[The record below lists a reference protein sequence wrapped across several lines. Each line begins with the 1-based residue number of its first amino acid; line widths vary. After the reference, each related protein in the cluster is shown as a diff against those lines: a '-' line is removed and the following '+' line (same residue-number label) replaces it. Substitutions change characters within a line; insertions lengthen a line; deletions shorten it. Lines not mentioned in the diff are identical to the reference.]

1 MPLWAAAM
9 ASHRHE
15 RAESTLRREI
25 SRIVAS
31 DVRDPEAA
39 NVYISSVALAP
50 DKRSARVL
58 VRPLG
63 LRPGQDPD
71 PLPLQALER
80 ATPFIRKTLS
90 QCLRMRQVPGL
101 QFTYDLGEQ
110 HSQRIDNLLKR
121 IEKRSRKGLPAILVG
136 ALLQFAIPAQAEPLL
151 QRIESSAAIM
161 GSEFRI
167 ACYAPTKKRAIG
179 AITAAFDEVR
189 RIDRLLSH
197 YKETSELSKL
207 NREASNGDV
216 KVSRELADLLDKCMH
231 FSKESEGAFDITV
244 GSLVK
249 AWGFY
254 DGTPAIPNA
263 LVRWWAK
270 RNSGYQH
277 LRLNRPASTV
287 RFLRSGLQLDPG
299 GIGKGYAV
307 DRAIDVLRDYGIERA
322 LVSSGTSSI
331 YALGTPP
338 DNTEG
343 WLLTIRAPWE
353 QAVAGTAVRLRDEAL
368 STSASYEK
376 FFEEDGRRYGH
387 ILDPRTGEPARGIAA
402 VSVIAPLTIDTEA
415 WSTALYV
422 NGAEW
427 ARNHPIRDGRVFL
440 CEENGPC
447 GWLAGR

>member
-1 MPLWAAAM
+1 MPSWAAAM

-25 SRIVAS
+25 SRIVAN

-39 NVYISSVALAP
+39 NIHISSVALAP

-58 VRPLG
+58 VTPLG
-63 LRPGQDPD
+63 LRSGQDPD

-90 QCLRMRQVPGL
+90 QSLRMRQVPDL
-101 QFTYDLGEQ
+101 QFGYDLGEQ

-121 IEKRSRKGLPAILVG
+121 IKKRSRKGLPVLLAG
-136 ALLQFAIPAQAEPLL
+136 ALLPFAIPSQGEVSL

-161 GSEFRI
+161 GSEFRV

-207 NREASNGDV
+207 NREASNRDV
-216 KVSRELADLLDKCMH
+216 KVSKELADLLDKCLH

-263 LVRWWAK
+263 LVRWWAM

-307 DRAIDVLRDYGIERA
+307 DQAVAVLRQYGIERA
-322 LVSSGTSSI
+322 MISSGTSSI
-331 YALGTPP
+331 FALGAPP
-338 DNTEG
+338 DNAEG
-343 WLLTIRAPWE
+343 WRLTIRTASE
-353 QAVAGTAVRLRDEAL
+353 QAVADTVVRLRDEAL
-368 STSASYEK
+368 STSGSYEK
-376 FFEEDGRRYGH
+376 FFEEDGKRYGH
-387 ILDPRTGEPARGIAA
+387 IIDPRTGEPATGIET
-402 VSVIAPLTIDTEA
+402 VSVIAPLTIETEA
-415 WSTALYV
+415 WSTALFV
-422 NGAEW
+422 NGSEW
-427 ARNHPIRDGRVFL
+427 ARNHPIPGGRVFL
-440 CEENGPC
+440 CEENGSC
-447 GWLAGR
+447 DWLAGE

>member
-1 MPLWAAAM
+1 M

-31 DVRDPEAA
+31 EVRDPQTA
-39 NVYISSVALAP
+39 NLHISSVALAP

-58 VRPLG
+58 VTPLG

-71 PLPLQALER
+71 PLPLRALER

-90 QCLRMRQVPGL
+90 QTLRMRHVPAL
-101 QFTYDLGEQ
+101 HFAYDLGEQ

-121 IEKRSRKGLPAILVG
+121 IQKRSRKGLPALLAG
-136 ALLQFAIPAQAEPLL
+136 ALLPFAIPAQAGSSL

-167 ACYAPTKKRAIG
+167 ACYAPTKRRAIG

-189 RIDRLLSH
+189 RIDALLSN

-207 NREASNGDV
+207 NREASKRDV
-216 KVSRELADLLDKCMH
+216 EVSTELADLLENCLRY
-231 FSKESEGAFDITV
+231 SKESEGAFDITV

-254 DGTPAIPNA
+254 NGTPSIPNPLA
-263 LVRWWAK
+263 LWWAK

-277 LRLNRPASTV
+277 LRLNRSASTV

-299 GIGKGYAV
+299 AIGKGYAV
-307 DRAIDVLRDYGIERA
+307 DRAVAVLREYGIERA
-322 LVSSGTSSI
+322 LISSGTSSI
-331 YALGTPP
+331 YALGAPP
-338 DNTEG
+338 DNAKG
-343 WLLTIRAPWE
+343 WRLAIRAPSE
-353 QAVAGTAVRLRDEAL
+353 EAVAGTVVRLRDEAL
-368 STSASYEK
+368 STSGSYEK

-387 ILDPRTGEPARGIAA
+387 ILDPRTGEPATGIEA

-415 WSTALYV
+415 WSTALFV
-422 NGAEW
+422 NGSEW
-427 ARNHPIRDGRVFL
+427 ARSRPIPTGRVFL
-440 CEENGPC
+440 CEESGPC
-447 GWLAGR
+447 GWLDGN

>member
-1 MPLWAAAM
+1 M

-31 DVRDPEAA
+31 DLRDPDAA
-39 NVYISSVALAP
+39 NIHISSVALAP
-50 DKRSARVL
+50 DKRSARVF
-58 VRPLG
+58 VTPLG

-71 PLPLQALER
+71 PLPLRALER

-90 QCLRMRQVPGL
+90 QTLRMRQVPGL
-101 QFTYDLGEQ
+101 HFAYDLGEQ

-121 IEKRSRKGLPAILVG
+121 IEKRSRKGLPLLLAGV
-136 ALLQFAIPAQAEPLL
+136 LLQFATPAQGGSSL
-151 QRIESSAAIM
+151 QRIEVSAAIM

-167 ACYAPTKKRAIG
+167 ACHAPTKRRASG
-179 AITAAFDEVR
+179 AITAALDEVR
-189 RIDRLLSH
+189 RIDKLLSN

-207 NREASNGDV
+207 NREASNRDV
-216 KVSRELADLLDKCMH
+216 KVSRELADLLESCLRY
-231 FSKESEGAFDITV
+231 SQESEGAFDISV

-254 DGTPAIPNA
+254 NGPPAIPNA
-263 LVRWWAK
+263 LALWWAK

-277 LRLNRPASTV
+277 LKLNRSASTV

-307 DRAIDVLRDYGIERA
+307 DQAVAVLREFGIERA

-331 YALGTPP
+331 YALGAPP
-338 DNTEG
+338 DNEEG
-343 WLLTIRAPWE
+343 WRLAIRAPSKE
-353 QAVAGTAVRLRDEAL
+353 GEADTVVRLRDEAL
-368 STSASYEK
+368 STSGSYEK
-376 FFEEDGRRYGH
+376 FFEEDGKRYGH
-387 ILDPRTGEPARGIAA
+387 ILDPRTGEPATGIEA

-415 WSTALYV
+415 WSTAFFV

-427 ARNHPIRDGRVFL
+427 TKAHPIPNGRVFL
-440 CEENGPC
+440 CEQDGPC
-447 GWLAGR
+447 NWLAGK